1 MSRHSSGSGHRDYDR
16 GKCVDRYS
24 TYGGSNTPK
33 KLVERTYKGSGTTYR
48 MHGTDIF
55 GSGIF
60 GKKLG
65 SKGNNHRH

>member
-1 MSRHSSGSGHRDYDR
+1 MSSHSGHKDYDR
-16 GKCVDRYS
+16 GKYVDRYS
-24 TYGGSNTPK
+24 TYSGTNTPK

-48 MHGTDIF
+48 MHGSDF
-55 GSGIF
+55 SGSGVF